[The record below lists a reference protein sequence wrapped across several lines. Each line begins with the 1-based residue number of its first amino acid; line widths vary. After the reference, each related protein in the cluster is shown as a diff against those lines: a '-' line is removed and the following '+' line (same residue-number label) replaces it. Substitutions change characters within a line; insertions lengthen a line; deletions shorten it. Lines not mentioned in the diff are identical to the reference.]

1 MYCPACGVRAKEGA
15 LACASCALI
24 FSKWKP
30 KSPPPAPASAVV
42 RLDAPY
48 VRSPAAWG
56 ALVAGAVIL
65 FALRGWFRDAFFFL
79 DGVSL
84 AVHEAGHVVFGLLG
98 GRFVM
103 MAGGT
108 VLQLVMPL
116 AFAVDFR
123 RRGQLRSSD
132 ACLAWVGQ
140 NLLNVGRYAADA
152 RAQQLPLVGGG
163 EHDWTYLLEVVGL
176 LRRDAEVGAAFDF
189 AGCFLIAWAALSI
202 WERSRPRISRA
213 STPTGSVGRRW
224 PPAGDPSDA

>member
-15 LACASCALI
+15 LACAGCALI

-30 KSPPPAPASAVV
+30 KVLPAAPASAVV
-42 RLDAPY
+42 TLDAPC
-48 VRSPAAWG
+48 VRLPAAWG

-65 FALRGWFRDAFFFL
+65 FALREWFRGAFLLL

-98 GRFVM
+98 NRFVM

-108 VLQLVMPL
+108 ALQLAMPI
-116 AFAVDFR
+116 AFALDFR
-123 RRGQLRSSD
+123 RRGQPRSSA
-132 ACLAWVGQ
+132 ACLAWAGQ

-176 LRRDAEVGAAFDF
+176 LRRDVQVGAAFDF
-189 AGCFLIAWAALSI
+189 AGCFLIAWAGVSI
-202 WERSRPRISRA
+202 WERSRVRSA
-213 STPTGSVGRRW
+213 EL
-224 PPAGDPSDA
+224 